1 MCFFNLTAF
10 VLQDRTNFDRFY
22 LFNAV
27 YSSMLG
33 DSNDYDTLASKDP
46 WFLWIVHLIITIVL
60 QIIALN
66 LLISFIGGSYNKII
80 EIEDSAIIYEK
91 LKLIMIYEARESQTE
106 RGKQSGYLYLVGSPG
121 AFEKEEYLKGNSQA
135 TEEMKELTEKV
146 NVIDSQV
153 TTIIDKLEKLTNITE
168 KIESKIFEKN
178 K

>member
-1 MCFFNLTAF
+1 MCFIILTAF

-22 LFNAV
+22 LFNTV

-33 DSNDYDTLASKDP
+33 DSNDYDNLASKDP

-91 LKLIMIYEARESQTE
+91 LKLIMIYEARESQKG
-106 RGKQSGYLYLVGSPG
+106 RGKKSGYLYLVGSPG
-121 AFEKEEYLKGNSQA
+121 AFEKEEYLKGNSQT
-135 TEEMKELTEKV
+135 TEEMKKLTEKV
-146 NVIDSQV
+146 RSIDSQV

-168 KIESKIFEKN
+168 KIENKIFEKI